1 MCVDTINDTSTPL
14 WTQSDVSIFMLSDM
28 QCMTSYVSH
37 TICCNMKIIG
47 IIRSQ
52 MCSLGTTRDCGNRLS
67 FLQACEGMIAL
78 YKQRKDKTQWNRYN
92 SYKLAK
98 AWWRCTSKEKILY
111 KDYYIQYTTKPEVKL
126 SKVALYLCR
135 SHGLHFLFASKP

>member
-1 MCVDTINDTSTPL
+1 
-14 WTQSDVSIFMLSDM
+14 
-28 QCMTSYVSH
+28 
-37 TICCNMKIIG
+37 MKIIG

-78 YKQRKDKTQWNRYN
+78 YKQRKDKIQWNRLSFLQACEGMIALYKQRKDKTQWNRYN

-98 AWWRCTSKEKILY
+98 A
-111 KDYYIQYTTKPEVKL
+111 
-126 SKVALYLCR
+126 
-135 SHGLHFLFASKP
+135 